1 MSNSVHQI
9 RLQQIVLHIKMYI
22 LSDSILMHSV
32 EKNTVQNYLYFCHVE
47 MYKKK
52 NETIDN
58 FRNRKLRFSLKN

>member
-1 MSNSVHQI
+1 MSNSVHEI

-32 EKNTVQNYLYFCHVE
+32 EKNTVQNHLYFYHVK

-52 NETIDN
+52 NETMEN
-58 FRNRKLRFSLKN
+58 FRNSKLRFS